1 MVMAGM
7 SDPTAYGKQKLELMH
22 GSGRFCLA
30 LRREGQGGEGKAREE
45 KGRGGVGGCGRVG
58 HLVARCSAVC
68 RFRWGDLV
76 ESWSCEANI

>member
-1 MVMAGM
+1 MAAGGCVALLCFDM
-7 SDPTAYGKQKLELMH
+7 LALLC
-22 GSGRFCLA
+22 FA

-68 RFRWGDLV
+68 RLRWGDLV